1 MQRRSKL
8 LFLGATLLAG
18 AFCGTTFGIEAMQPT
33 PKEEAQLLVDAL
45 IPVAERFLIKQS
57 GEFYPF
63 GAKIDAN
70 GKIVH
75 FEAFDGREHPPSAP
89 LIDIMHTELAKEAKQ
104 GSIRCSAVAY
114 DARVVPPGSTEKTD
128 AVVIELEHKDGYN
141 VIVAFPYKLER
152 GRVEFGAAFAANGDH
167 HVFPLKR

>member
-1 MQRRSKL
+1 MQARSKL
-8 LFLGATLLAG
+8 LFLVAAMFAAEVSGIAIGA
-18 AFCGTTFGIEAMQPT
+18 EAVHPA

-45 IPVAERFLIKQS
+45 IPAAERFLLKQS

-63 GAKIDAN
+63 GAKINAN

-75 FEAFDGREHPPSAP
+75 LAAYDGREHPPSAP
-89 LIDIMHTELAKEAKQ
+89 LIEMMHAALSKEAKE
-104 GSIRCSAVAY
+104 GAIRCSAVVY

-141 VIVAFPYKLER
+141 VVVAFPYKLLE
-152 GRVEFGAAFAANGDH
+152 GRVEFGAAFAASGDH
-167 HVFPLKR
+167 HVFPIGS